1 MLQGS
6 ELIAFVKANPELNR
20 TQLACKAGYVTQTP
34 EGKKKVL
41 VQQFY
46 DAVLEAQ
53 GLPIKNGHPGIGSG
67 KNAQYLTTVHKSGIL
82 LVGKSY
88 TGEFGAEPGDVFGIE
103 IREDGIWLALKERDV
118 EVRKQAVPAECTIP
132 AAEAEEED
140 EEELVSA

>member
-1 MLQGS
+1 MLQGKD
-6 ELIAFVKANPELNR
+6 LIEFVKENPELNR
-20 TQLACKAGYVTQTP
+20 TQLARKAGYVTTTP

-88 TGEFGAEPGDVFGIE
+88 TNEFGAEPGDVFGIE
-103 IREDGIWLALKERDV
+103 IREDGIWLPLKERDV
-118 EVRKQAVPAECTIP
+118 EVRKQAPAECAMP
-132 AAEAEEED
+132 VVVQEEEEED
-140 EEELVSA
+140 ELVAV